1 MSSER
6 VPIIAGNWKMN
17 LGLAEAIDL
26 GKAVAAGEPV
36 RQAQGAREVWV
47 FPPAPFVLSVAQ
59 SVEDSPLRVGAQ
71 NVHVGEAGEQ
81 SGAYTGEWSPRMLR
95 SAGIDLCLIGHS
107 ERRHVFGE
115 DDALLNRKLHGA
127 IAEGVTVCF
136 CIGELLEERQAGR
149 TAEVI
154 ATQLTEGLAGV
165 SRDDL
170 EKNVVLAYEPVWAIG
185 TGQVASPE
193 QAEEVHASVRGWL
206 DENFGAGCGAEM
218 RILYGGSVK
227 PDNVVGL
234 MALPDI
240 DGALVGGASLKAD
253 SFNALIR

>member
-6 VPIIAGNWKMN
+6 VPVFAGNWKKN
-17 LGLAEAIDL
+17 LGLDEALAL
-26 GKAVAAGEPV
+26 GRAVAEGAPLN
-36 RQAQGAREVWV
+36 AAGAREVWV
-47 FPPAPFVLSVAQ
+47 FPPAPFALAVAQ
-59 SVEDSPLRVGAQ
+59 ATEGSPLRVGLQ

-81 SGAYTGEWSPRMLR
+81 AGAYTGEWSPRMLR
-95 SAGIDLCLIGHS
+95 SAGFDLCLIGHS

-115 DDALLNRKLHGA
+115 SDALLNRKLRGA
-127 IAEGVTVCF
+127 LPEGLTVCF

-149 TAEVI
+149 TSEVI
-154 ATQLTEGLAGV
+154 SRQLAEGLAGV
-165 SRDDL
+165 PMDDL
-170 EKNVVLAYEPVWAIG
+170 LAGVVLAYEPVWAIG
-185 TGQVASPE
+185 TGQVATPE
-193 QAEEVHASVRGWL
+193 QAEEVHALVRSWL
-206 DENFGAGCGAEM
+206 DENVGAGCGASM